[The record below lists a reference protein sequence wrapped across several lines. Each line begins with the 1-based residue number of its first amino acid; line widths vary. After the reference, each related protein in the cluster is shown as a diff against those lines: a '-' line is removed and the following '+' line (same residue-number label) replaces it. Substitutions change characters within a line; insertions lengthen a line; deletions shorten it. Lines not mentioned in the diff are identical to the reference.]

1 VLLRGASALAVPV
14 HRFSGHWM
22 EAASGTLSEQSL
34 LRDFVSRL
42 PVMEHFDVVGL
53 KNDLAGGLYFK
64 SNIPQGYGL
73 GSSGALC
80 AALYDRYCTQKT
92 TDLSL
97 LKSIFAQMESPLHGQ
112 SSGIDPLTCY
122 IDKPLLI
129 QNRTEVR
136 LAESRHWPDGQRPV
150 VWLIDSELPRQ
161 TGPLVTWFMERSA
174 QPDFGAILAE
184 QILPAHEAMLT
195 AWLNADIVGFWD
207 NIHTISQLQYKYMPP
222 MIPANPA
229 LCRAWEK
236 SFDLPDVA
244 LKICGAGGGG
254 YVLGFARKKGDME
267 ALLKDETLVATALD

>member
-14 HRFSGHWM
+14 HRFSGCWA
-22 EAASGTLSEQSL
+22 EATPGTVREQRL
-34 LRDFVSRL
+34 LRDFASRL
-42 PVMEHFDVVGL
+42 PVMAHFDL
-53 KNDLAGGLYFK
+53 ARLDSDLAGGLYFQ
-64 SNIPQGYGL
+64 SNIPHGYGL

-122 IDKPLLI
+122 IDQPLLI
-129 QNRTEVR
+129 QNRTEVH
-136 LAESRHWPDGQRPV
+136 LAEPQPWPDGQRPI

-161 TGPLVTWFMERSA
+161 TGPLVTWFMEHST
-174 QPDFGAILAE
+174 QPDFGAILSE
-184 QILPAHEAMLT
+184 QILPAHEAML
-195 AWLNADIVGFWD
+195 AGWLHADVDAFWD
-207 NIHTISQLQYKYMPP
+207 NIHKISRLQYEYMPP

-229 LCRAWEK
+229 LRLVWEK

-254 YVLGFARKKGDME
+254 YVLGFSRQRSGME
-267 ALLKDETLVATALD
+267 ILLEEVLVATALD